1 MKKVSD
7 VFAFI
12 RSSLSLTI
20 EKSAK
25 LLNTSKSSYYNY
37 ENGRQKVP
45 AEVIDAF
52 ADVIHIS
59 SEELLSDNCYL
70 LLINDSIDQI
80 PEGTEFYIKVLKD
93 LPDSS
98 SESIMKLK
106 VSVENKNR
114 KCGSRLIQLSV
125 L

>member
-52 ADVIHIS
+52 AEVIHVS

>member
-52 ADVIHIS
+52 ADVIHVS